1 MLDSHKFPSVESD
14 WCEFLNVV
22 GHSDKLKESRM
33 PKSKNK
39 CSAKLFAFRYRC
51 QGCIIKV
58 MYTEIC
64 IHTYKLIKLK
74 EDLPLCFLEKTS
86 FLKNL
91 SKTLNFYERLMVR
104 LYLYVFSL

>member
-1 MLDSHKFPSVESD
+1 MLDSHRFPSVESD
-14 WCEFLNVV
+14 GCEFLNAV
-22 GHSDKLKESRM
+22 GHSDKLKEGRM

-39 CSAKLFAFRYRC
+39 CSAKLFALRYRC

-74 EDLPLCFLEKTS
+74 EDSSLCVLEK
-86 FLKNL
+86 NL
-91 SKTLNFYERLMVR
+91 FFEKPK
-104 LYLYVFSL
+104 